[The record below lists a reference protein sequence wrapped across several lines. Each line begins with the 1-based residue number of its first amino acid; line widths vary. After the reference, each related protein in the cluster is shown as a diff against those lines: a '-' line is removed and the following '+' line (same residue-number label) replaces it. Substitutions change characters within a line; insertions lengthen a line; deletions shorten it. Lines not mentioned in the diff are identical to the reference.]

1 MRQWLRM
8 QRGALTVDATLAL
21 TMTIFL
27 TMFLVDV
34 GKVYMVQNQF
44 HHAIAQAVK
53 EQSLSGDPAAVTPS
67 EMETSIKEAMEDKSK
82 LVSEGKLESLSSVM
96 DYDKIIDAKPI
107 VGAYDDGQ
115 YSLTYKASYDVP
127 LTFPFLG
134 WDKVTICQSGKTK
147 MWD

>member
-1 MRQWLRM
+1 MRQWFGR

-53 EQSLSGDPAAVTPS
+53 EQSLSGDRTRVTSS
-67 EMETSIKEAMEDKSK
+67 EMQTSIREAMEDKSK
-82 LVSEGKLESLSSVM
+82 LVSGGKLESLSSVM
-96 DYDKIIDAKPI
+96 NYDKINNAKTI
-107 VGAYDDGQ
+107 VETYDDGK

-134 WDKVTICQSGKTK
+134 WDKVTICQSGKAK